1 MTDIFCENG
10 FDQETLQKIINNF
23 GKKSRSIDNN
33 DNNKTDKKQTITF
46 SLIPKIG
53 LKIKK

>member
-23 GKKSRSIDNN
+23 GKKTRSIDNN

-53 LKIKK
+53 LEIKK

>member
-23 GKKSRSIDNN
+23 GKKTRSIDNN

-53 LKIKK
+53 LKIKT